1 MMDTGSAAG
10 PQRPERAAP
19 DELELTLERAETLV
33 ARAQKAFETTVQA
46 LEDAVRALKSMPE
59 TGEGEIVK
67 DVRAM
72 NNALMLA
79 MEMQEKARV
88 AGSRH
93 FGTGAGNGGSGR
105 LDLEAARAEIAERLA
120 RLRAAGVAD
129 RVP

>member
-1 MMDTGSAAG
+1 MNEID
-10 PQRPERAAP
+10 
-19 DELELTLERAETLV
+19 LELTLERAELIV
-33 ARAQKAFETTVQA
+33 ARCQEAFET
-46 LEDAVRALKSMPE
+46 AVEGLRDSVRVLRSMPE
-59 TGEGEIVK
+59 TGERDVLK
-67 DVRAM
+67 DVRQM
-72 NNALMLA
+72 NGAYLFA
-79 MEMQEKARV
+79 IEMQEKARV